1 MSSKWVFA
9 LKGKYFI
16 VMGYIKT
23 INEIDFSSMIVD
35 EFEPYISEHF
45 PMPCTTFLIFMKVVF
60 WTSMV
65 MHIYIILLAWIHEYV
80 LSIHVYDLTDV

>member
-23 INEIDFSSMIVD
+23 INEIGFSSMIVD

-45 PMPCTTFLIFMKVVF
+45 PMPCTTFVIFMKIVF
-60 WTSMV
+60 LTSMV
-65 MHIYIILLAWIHEYV
+65 MHILTSFCWLEYM
-80 LSIHVYDLTDV
+80 SMYYQFMYMI